1 MSRIGKMPVVIP
13 QGVQVSVGDGLVTA
27 KGPKGQLQQR
37 LHRLVSAEVKDGK
50 VVLTADLA
58 AAREASAIYGTMR
71 ARVNN
76 MVQGVASGYTKT
88 LDIVGIGFRA
98 ELAGQT
104 LTLSLGKSH
113 PVLFTA
119 PTGITLGVDPKKTH
133 ITVTGP
139 DKDLV
144 GEIASKIRGL
154 REPEPYKGT
163 GIRYQ
168 GEYIRKK
175 AGKTAAG
182 AGVGAA
188 GGAAPKK

>member
-1 MSRIGKMPVVIP
+1 MPVVIP
-13 QGVQVSVGDGLVTA
+13 QGVQVSIADDLVSV

-37 LHRLVSAEVKDGK
+37 LHRLVRAEVKDAK
-50 VVLTADLA
+50 VLLSADLKA
-58 AAREASAIYGTMR
+58 DRTASAIYGMSR

-76 MVQGVASGYTKT
+76 MVVGVSSGFVKT
-88 LDIVGIGFRA
+88 LDIVGLGFRA
-98 ELAGQT
+98 EVAGQKM
-104 LTLSLGKSH
+104 TLSLGKSH

-119 PTGITLGVDPKKTH
+119 PAGITLAVDPKKTQ
-133 ITVTGP
+133 ITVAGA

-144 GEIASKIRGL
+144 GETAAKIRGL

-168 GEYIRKK
+168 GEHVRKK

-188 GGAAPKK
+188 GAAGAKK

>member
-1 MSRIGKMPVVIP
+1 MPVVIP
-13 QGVQVSVGDGLVTA
+13 QGVQVAIGDGVVTA

-37 LHRLVSAEVKDGK
+37 LHPLVRAEVKDGK
-50 VVLTADLA
+50 VLLAADLK
-58 AAREASAIYGTMR
+58 AAREASAIYGMMR

-76 MVQGVASGYTKT
+76 IVQGVASGFTKT
-88 LDIVGIGFRA
+88 LDIVGLGFRA
-98 ELAGQT
+98 EVAGQK
-104 LTLSLGKSH
+104 LTMSLGRSH
-113 PVLFTA
+113 PVIFTA
-119 PTGITLGVDPKKTH
+119 PVGITLDVDPKKTH

-144 GEIASKIRGL
+144 GETASKIRGL

-168 GEYIRKK
+168 GEHIRKK

-182 AGVGAA
+182 AGAGAA
-188 GGAAPKK
+188 GGAAGAKK